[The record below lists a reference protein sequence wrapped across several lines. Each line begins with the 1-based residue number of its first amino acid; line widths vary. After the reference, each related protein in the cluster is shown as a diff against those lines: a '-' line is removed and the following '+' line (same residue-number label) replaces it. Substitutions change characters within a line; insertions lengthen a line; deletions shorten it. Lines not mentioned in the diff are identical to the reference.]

1 MTRKKEK
8 RKWFEKPKLHCSVP
22 TTVLALSSHNRKFY
36 ADRHDVRVFL
46 SDILFRWIFAT
57 PTTLRHGRRPSR
69 VKQTE
74 LACVCSNESER
85 QQQIESERRILLSIV
100 FPTYQRAIVRK
111 DSFDRFS
118 YTSCV
123 RGFFFPFY
131 FLHFVTPSDRFP
143 RAKVPRQWH
152 AVPTAR
158 VRRRVS
164 GFRRNPTRDVR
175 FTTGA
180 LLHKT
185 SIKASGILLPS
196 Q

>member
-36 ADRHDVRVFL
+36 ADRYDVRVFL

-74 LACVCSNESER
+74 LACVCSNESKRKSNRSGEYFCR
-85 QQQIESERRILLSIV
+85 SFFPPTREPLCEKILSIDFHIRHV
-100 FPTYQRAIVRK
+100 CAR
-111 DSFDRFS
+111 
-118 YTSCV
+118 
-123 RGFFFPFY
+123 FFFPFY